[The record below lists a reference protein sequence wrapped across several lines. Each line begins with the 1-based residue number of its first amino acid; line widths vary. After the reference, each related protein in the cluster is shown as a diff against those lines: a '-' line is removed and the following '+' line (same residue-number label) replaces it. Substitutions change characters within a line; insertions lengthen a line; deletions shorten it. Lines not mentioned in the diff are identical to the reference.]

1 MNVEGAN
8 CEQCKPGYYDLD
20 KDNLS
25 GCRKCFCFGV
35 TSECQSAGLGLVQV
49 CSK

>member
-1 MNVEGAN
+1 MNVRVLARSCTGM
-8 CEQCKPGYYDLD
+8 EQI

-35 TSECQSAGLGLVQV
+35 TSECQSAG
-49 CSK
+49 